1 MRHGASRL
9 GVLTRPI
16 SCACARARVS
26 LRAQAGGRLVEA
38 VEGDDGVAVVEG
50 RVDAAQ
56 RVRALVAQHQ
66 RLRARMHTVLCAV
79 LYSIF
84 GGCTLYFGECILYSE
99 R

>member
-26 LRAQAGGRLVEA
+26 LRAQAGRRLVEA
-38 VEGDDGVAVVEG
+38 VEGDDGIAVVES

-56 RVRALVAQHQ
+56 GVGALVAQHQ
-66 RLRARMHTVLCAV
+66 RLRARIQHTMLCNVL
-79 LYSIF
+79 
-84 GGCTLYFGECILYSE
+84 
-99 R
+99 